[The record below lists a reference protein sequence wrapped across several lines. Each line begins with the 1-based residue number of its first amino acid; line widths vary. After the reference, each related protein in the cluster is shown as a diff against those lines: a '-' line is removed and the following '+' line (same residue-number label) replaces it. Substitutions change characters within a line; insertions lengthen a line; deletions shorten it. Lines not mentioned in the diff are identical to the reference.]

1 MITAYN
7 LSPLLTKGTNLI
19 IFAYGF
25 DVQQLHHARVANA
38 SHMCSKCIT
47 YVQQL
52 PHDKNILRKTFY
64 YEHPVQHVSYK
75 KEQNFRS

>member
-19 IFAYGF
+19 IFAYRI
-25 DVQQLHHARVANA
+25 DVWQLHHARVANA

-47 YVQQL
+47 YV
-52 PHDKNILRKTFY
+52 
-64 YEHPVQHVSYK
+64 
-75 KEQNFRS
+75 